1 MVEVAQNSL
10 KKQSTRAAGLQ
21 SWYETTAKEAK
32 AKEEAEA
39 EAKRKKEEEEAR
51 KRAEAEAKEK
61 EYQEQVAK
69 RKAEFAEKQKK
80 AREEEV
86 CQPGS
91 YLSSHRVSVEI
102 QSHSSSSA
110 GILSAADSCSS
121 CSRYNGVFAV
131 ATIDEWWT
139 FMPSV
144 VDVAVCRQTNF
155 WKSQL

>member
-1 MVEVAQNSL
+1 MEVAQSSL

-21 SWYETTAKEAK
+21 SWYETTAQEAK

-39 EAKRKKEEEEAR
+39 EEKRKKEEEEAK

-86 CQPGS
+86 C
-91 YLSSHRVSVEI
+91 LSA
-102 QSHSSSSA
+102 SHSPTQRTRVDKIATAISLARQSA
-110 GILSAADSCSS
+110 CVGPEPTK
-121 CSRYNGVFAV
+121 V
-131 ATIDEWWT
+131 ARLLPNHCT
-139 FMPSV
+139 SV
-144 VDVAVCRQTNF
+144 Y
-155 WKSQL
+155 